1 MDKEKTQKCSINMA
15 VDDNGKLTLS
25 HLSGNVG
32 GILKC
37 FAAATAYLIEAHEL
51 DTKETLEYFRTCI
64 DTIEDK

>member
-1 MDKEKTQKCSINMA
+1 MAKEKTQKCSIIMA

-32 GILKC
+32 EILRC

-51 DTKETLEYFRTCI
+51 DTKDTLDYFRTCI

>member
-1 MDKEKTQKCSINMA
+1 MAKEKTQKCTINMA
-15 VDDNGKLTLS
+15 VDENGKLTLS

-32 GILKC
+32 EILRC

-51 DTKETLEYFRTCI
+51 DTKDTLDYFRTCI